1 MACVPFSLSVGV
13 GGAGRST
20 LLFVGGASPHP
31 ITRHGLRRRE
41 RRTLPRP
48 PCDGDAGRRVLRRA
62 PWDRSRASLPRQTSR
77 SSTLYREEVIPPML
91 KDRRPE
97 LYQRL
102 LYAEAEAGAKTP

>member
-1 MACVPFSLSVGV
+1 MACVPFSFSVGV
-13 GGAGRST
+13 GGVGRST

-31 ITRHGLRRRE
+31 MAHHGLRRRE

-48 PCDGDAGRRVLRRA
+48 PCDRAAGRRPA
-62 PWDRSRASLPRQTSR
+62 Q
-77 SSTLYREEVIPPML
+77 STLGQEQDFSTETNLAKLYAYREDVIPPML